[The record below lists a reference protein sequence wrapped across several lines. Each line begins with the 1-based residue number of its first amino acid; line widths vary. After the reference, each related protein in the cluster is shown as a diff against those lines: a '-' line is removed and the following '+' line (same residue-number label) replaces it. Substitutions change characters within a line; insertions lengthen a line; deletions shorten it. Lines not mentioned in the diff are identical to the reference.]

1 MFAFARRV
9 AGSASGRPEAEAK
22 GNLALLA
29 LVVDGILSQVA
40 EWQTSLADMLAQGQ
54 HQREQ
59 EACTDL
65 CYVGAEAAGLGRVA
79 AGNGSWRLVDGRWQ
93 TEYEGGSRVP
103 ICLPPGFTP
112 HRPVGAGGPQSP
124 GEAPCAECQPWEA
137 EARAEGPSHAAFVQT
152 IEAAS
157 ILRFLSEAEWR
168 LVRQAY
174 RDLGGIFALGVLCG
188 GPGQGGA
195 VSEGSFMEE
204 ANKFVKNTIA
214 VGLHDND
221 ESFSSIEFDFLGG
234 GLVRW
239 ERSGVTFW
247 HYPGEVF
254 ADLEA
259 WLEVFL
265 PQTES
270 LVKRATNLSK
280 GFSQEQGREAWATL
294 ESEVAALRRAS
305 GGRGS
310 PAGSEAAGDF
320 ALLAKVL
327 EQRLLR
333 VRGWGSAL
341 LAWRSASSAGRSG
354 R

>member
-1 MFAFARRV
+1 
-9 AGSASGRPEAEAK
+9 
-22 GNLALLA
+22 
-29 LVVDGILSQVA
+29 
-40 EWQTSLADMLAQGQ
+40 
-54 HQREQ
+54 
-59 EACTDL
+59 
-65 CYVGAEAAGLGRVA
+65 
-79 AGNGSWRLVDGRWQ
+79 
-93 TEYEGGSRVP
+93 
-103 ICLPPGFTP
+103 
-112 HRPVGAGGPQSP
+112 
-124 GEAPCAECQPWEA
+124 
-137 EARAEGPSHAAFVQT
+137 
-152 IEAAS
+152 
-157 ILRFLSEAEWR
+157 
-168 LVRQAY
+168 
-174 RDLGGIFALGVLCG
+174 
-188 GPGQGGA
+188 
-195 VSEGSFMEE
+195 MEE

-221 ESFSSIEFDFLGG
+221 ESFSSIEFDFLGDE
-234 GLVRW
+234 LVRW

-270 LVKRATNLSK
+270 LVKRVTNLSL